1 MVELRDRV
9 NCIPSRGETEDV
21 REVVGWV
28 EACVVAED
36 DFEEVVWELLTPI
49 KYPTPALAMIATTST
64 TATTSFLMPQT
75 VALWG
80 VKFY

>member
-21 REVVGWV
+21 GDVGWV
-28 EACVVAED
+28 EACIVAED
-36 DFEEVVWELLTPI
+36 DFEEVVWVPLTPI

-64 TATTSFLMPQT
+64 TATTSFLMPQG
-75 VALWG
+75 VAYWG
-80 VKFY
+80 VKFYS